1 MYLRVLNVDSVLT
14 ILSSTIHSF
23 FFKPRG
29 GEFFPVLNQ
38 LFTYYY
44 APTNDSS
51 GRDNSIRPEHERRSR
66 QQHKSDGEDPLVH
79 RRGEARDEA
88 LGEFRRQR
96 RRRRRQ
102 SFFAPPPT
110 TPHEEDIVPARLA
123 RQRRV
128 VRTIGTRPPRVAV
141 VVVRRDT
148 DGNRGARFP
157 G

>member
-1 MYLRVLNVDSVLT
+1 MGLVVSRIFYVFRVLNVDSVLT
-14 ILSSTIHSF
+14 ILSSWRRVLSF
-23 FFKPRG
+23 
-29 GEFFPVLNQ
+29 VLNQ